1 MDLYFVGMKF
11 NRQGAQKELNE
22 FMMDELQGNC
32 LLSYVNDRKEIDKRI
47 AETNYKGKFFID
59 SHVESFEV
67 LWHFQAFLQNR
78 PLQRCRR

>member
-32 LLSYVNDRKEIDKRI
+32 LLSYVNDRKEP
-47 AETNYKGKFFID
+47 AEQSEEI
-59 SHVESFEV
+59 
-67 LWHFQAFLQNR
+67 LR
-78 PLQRCRR
+78 